1 MMLAHSSSF
10 GSGVGYFVVPQAIAT
25 FQSSPA
31 RLSGRMSRKGALS
44 NRGEGSEIRF
54 LHRVVGTV
62 DGRGHPA
69 REKDKST
76 APRRVSDQI
85 GGA

>member
-1 MMLAHSSSF
+1 MLAHSSSF

-44 NRGEGSEIRF
+44 NRADGSVIGF
-54 LHRVVGTV
+54 LHRFVGTV
-62 DGRGHPA
+62 DGRERPA
-69 REKDKST
+69 REEEKT
-76 APRRVSDQI
+76 TPRRDRDQT